1 MKILLAV
8 DGSSYT
14 KRMLAYLAAH
24 DELIG
29 KDGELTALTV
39 VPSLPGHVT
48 GFIDAKTVKQYYADQ
63 AEDVLRP
70 VREFAEQN
78 HWKLKPETQVGHP
91 ADVIATVAKEGR
103 YDLVVMGSHGH
114 AALGSLVMGSVASRV
129 LAHCQTPVLII
140 R

>member
-8 DGSSYT
+8 DGSPYT

-24 DELIG
+24 DELLG
-29 KDGELTALTV
+29 QGREFTALTV
-39 VPSLPGHVT
+39 VPPLPGHVT

-63 AEDVLRP
+63 AEDVLKP
-70 VREFAEQN
+70 VREFAKQN
-78 HWKLKPETQVGHP
+78 HWTPQVETQVGQP
-91 ADVIATVAKEGR
+91 ADVIAATAKEGK

>member
-1 MKILLAV
+1 
-8 DGSSYT
+8 
-14 KRMLAYLAAH
+14 
-24 DELIG
+24 
-29 KDGELTALTV
+29 V
-39 VPSLPGHVT
+39 VPPLPGHVT

-70 VREFAEQN
+70 VREFAGQN
-78 HWKLKPETQVGHP
+78 RWKLKPETQVGHP
-91 ADVIATVAKEGR
+91 ADAISAAAKEGR